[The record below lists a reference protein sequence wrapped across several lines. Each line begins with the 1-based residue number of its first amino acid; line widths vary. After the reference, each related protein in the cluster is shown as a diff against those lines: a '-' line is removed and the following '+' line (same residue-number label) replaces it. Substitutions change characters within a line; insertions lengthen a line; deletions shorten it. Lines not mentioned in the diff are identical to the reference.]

1 MLPDALLLLGLIFIN
16 GVFAMSELAVVGSRR
31 ARLAQLTDGGHAGAA
46 RAAALLSDPT
56 RFLSTV
62 QVGITAIGI
71 LIGAVGEA
79 SIAGRLR
86 VVLEGIPGLAP
97 HSDGLSFAVTI
108 IGLTYLSLV
117 VGELVPKRL
126 ALTRPERIASVI
138 ARPMQLLSTVGHPIV
153 SVLTVSTN
161 TVLRILGVAKVK
173 EPVVSLEEFKV
184 LIEQATAQG
193 VFEKTEQELVTNIL
207 NLDER
212 DVGEIL
218 TPRSEILFLDLREG
232 MDRSREKLSKA
243 PHSVVP
249 LCDGGLDHVMGFIRS
264 NDVLT
269 RLLRS
274 EPLDLSALALPP
286 LFVPRT
292 VSLMRLLEQ
301 FKRTHL
307 PVGLVVDEF
316 GDVDG
321 LVSLTD
327 VLSAI
332 VGELPGEPGEEPA
345 VVKRENGSWLIDG
358 MLDLD
363 GVKRAIGLTSLAG
376 EEDESYHTLGGLA
389 MRALGRVPRTGDV
402 FEQQGFRFEVVDMD
416 ANRVDRVLVTRL
428 PAGNAGGVAS
438 STTNVDEDGRTS

>member
-1 MLPDALLLLGLIFIN
+1 VKCLVLTDAALLLALILMN
-16 GVFAMSELAVVGSRR
+16 GVFAMSELAIVGSRR
-31 ARLAQLTDGGHAGAA
+31 SRLAHMAKDGHAGAA
-46 RAAALLSDPT
+46 RAAALSSDPM

-62 QVGITAIGI
+62 QVGITTVGI
-71 LIGAVGEA
+71 LSGAVGQA
-79 SIAGRLR
+79 TIAGRLR
-86 VVLEGIPGLAP
+86 LALERIPVLAP
-97 HSDGLSFAVTI
+97 HAEGLSLVLMV
-108 IGLTYLSLV
+108 IGLTYASLV
-117 VGELVPKRL
+117 IGELVPKRL
-126 ALTRPERIASVI
+126 ALTHPERIATII
-138 ARPMQLLSTVGHPIV
+138 ARPMQMLATIGHPV
-153 SVLTVSTN
+153 VAVLSASTDA
-161 TVLRILGVAKVK
+161 VLRFLRVRKVK
-173 EPVVSLEEFKV
+173 EPVVSMDEFKV
-184 LIEQATAQG
+184 LIDQAAAQG

-212 DVGEIL
+212 DVSEIL
-218 TPRSEILFLDLREG
+218 TPRSDILFLDVRESL
-232 MDRSREKLSKA
+232 DQSREKLSEA
-243 PHSVVP
+243 QHSVVP
-249 LCDGGLDHVMGFIRS
+249 LCDGGLDHVLGFIRS

-274 EPLDLSALALPP
+274 EALDLKALALPP

-327 VLSAI
+327 VMSAI

-345 VVKRENGSWLIDG
+345 VVTRQDGSWLIDG
-358 MLDLD
+358 TLDLD
-363 GVKRAIGLTSLAG
+363 GVKRAISLDSLAG
-376 EEDESYHTLGGLA
+376 EEEETYHTLGGLA

-416 ANRVDRVLVTRL
+416 GNRVDRVLVSRL
-428 PAGNAGGVAS
+428 PAQTGEGAVPPSTVAK
-438 STTNVDEDGRTS
+438 DG

>member
-1 MLPDALLLLGLIFIN
+1 MLTDASLLLGLIILN
-16 GVFAMSELAVVGSRR
+16 GMFAMSELALVGSRR
-31 ARLAQLTDGGHAGAA
+31 ARLVQLADSGHAGAA
-46 RAAALLSDPT
+46 RAVALSSDPT

-79 SIAGRLR
+79 SIASRLR
-86 VVLEGIPGLAP
+86 VGLEEIPVLAR
-97 HSDGLSFAVTI
+97 HADGLSFTATV

-117 VGELVPKRL
+117 IGELVPKRL
-126 ALTRPERIASVI
+126 ALTRPELIASVI
-138 ARPMQLLSTVGHPIV
+138 ARPMQILSAIGHPLISLLS
-153 SVLTVSTN
+153 VSTD
-161 TVLRILGVAKVK
+161 TVLRVLRVRKIK

-184 LIEQATAQG
+184 LVEQATAQG

-212 DVGEIL
+212 TVGEIL
-218 TPRSEILFLDLREG
+218 TPRSDIVFLDIREG
-232 MDRSREKLSKA
+232 MEQSREKLSRA

-249 LCDGGLDHVMGFIRS
+249 LCDGGLDHVVGFIRS

-274 EPLDLSALALPP
+274 ESLDFGVLASPP

-307 PVGLVVDEF
+307 PLALVVDEF
-316 GDVDG
+316 GDIDG

-327 VLSAI
+327 VMSAI
-332 VGELPGEPGEEPA
+332 VGELAGEPGEEPT
-345 VVKRENGSWLIDG
+345 VIRREDGSWLIDG

-363 GVKRAIGLTSLAG
+363 GVKRAIGLKALAG
-376 EEDESYHTLGGLA
+376 DEEESYHTLGGLA

-416 ANRVDRVLVTRL
+416 GNRVDRVLVSRR
-428 PAGNAGGVAS
+428 PAATGENGS
-438 STTNVDEDGRTS
+438 SHSGSIEQEQ

>member
-1 MLPDALLLLGLIFIN
+1 MLTDASLLLTLILLN
-16 GVFAMSELAVVGSRR
+16 GVFAMSEFALVGSRR
-31 ARLAQLTDGGHAGAA
+31 ARLVQLADGGHAGAA
-46 RAAALLSDPT
+46 RAVALSSDPT

-79 SIAGRLR
+79 SIASRLR
-86 VVLEGIPGLAP
+86 AALEGFPVLARYA
-97 HSDGLSFAVTI
+97 DGLSLAVTV

-117 VGELVPKRL
+117 IGELVPKRL
-126 ALTRPERIASVI
+126 ALTRPERIASLI
-138 ARPMQLLSTVGHPIV
+138 ARPMQVLSTIGHPVIALLSI
-153 SVLTVSTN
+153 STD
-161 TVLRILGVAKVK
+161 TVLRLMRVRKVK
-173 EPVVSLEEFKV
+173 EPVVSLDEFKV
-184 LIEQATAQG
+184 LVEQATAQG

-207 NLDER
+207 DLDER
-212 DVGEIL
+212 NVGEIL
-218 TPRSEILFLDLREG
+218 TPRSDIVFLDVRAGAEQNRETV
-232 MDRSREKLSKA
+232 SQA

-249 LCDGGLDHVMGFIRS
+249 LCDGGLDHVIGFIRS
-264 NDVLT
+264 NDLLT

-274 EPLDLSALALPP
+274 EPLDFSALASPP
-286 LFVPRT
+286 SFVPRT

-307 PVGLVVDEF
+307 PVALVVDEF
-316 GDVDG
+316 GDIDG

-327 VLSAI
+327 VMSAI

-345 VVKRENGSWLIDG
+345 VVRREDGSWLIDG

-363 GVKRAIGLTSLAG
+363 GVKRAIGLKALAG
-376 EEDESYHTLGGLA
+376 EEEETYHTLGGLA

-416 ANRVDRVLVTRL
+416 GNRVDRVLVSRR
-428 PAGNAGGVAS
+428 PVIEAEDA
-438 STTNVDEDGRTS
+438 TTSDAHGDRQTPS

>member
-1 MLPDALLLLGLIFIN
+1 MLTDASLLLGLIILN
-16 GVFAMSELAVVGSRR
+16 GVFAMSELALVGSRR
-31 ARLAQLTDGGHAGAA
+31 ARLVQLADGGHAGAA
-46 RAAALLSDPT
+46 RAVVLSSDPT

-71 LIGAVGEA
+71 LIGAMGEA
-79 SIAGRLR
+79 SIANRLR
-86 VVLEGIPGLAP
+86 VGLEEIPLLAP
-97 HSDGLSFAVTI
+97 HADGLSLAATV

-117 VGELVPKRL
+117 IGELVPKRL

-138 ARPMQLLSTVGHPIV
+138 ARPMQILSTIGHPVISLLS
-153 SVLTVSTN
+153 VSTD
-161 TVLRILGVAKVK
+161 TVLRVLRVRKIK

-184 LIEQATAQG
+184 LVEQATAQG

-212 DVGEIL
+212 SVGEIL
-218 TPRSEILFLDLREG
+218 TPRSDIVFLDIREG
-232 MDRSREKLSKA
+232 MEQSREKLSRA

-249 LCDGGLDHVMGFIRS
+249 LCDGGLDHVVGFIRS

-269 RLLRS
+269 HLLRS
-274 EPLDLSALALPP
+274 EPFDFSALASPP

-307 PVGLVVDEF
+307 PVALVVDEF
-316 GDVDG
+316 GDIDG

-327 VLSAI
+327 VMSAI
-332 VGELPGEPGEEPA
+332 VGELAGEPGEEA
-345 VVKRENGSWLIDG
+345 TVIRREDGSWLIDG

-363 GVKRAIGLTSLAG
+363 GVKRAIGLKALTG
-376 EEDESYHTLGGLA
+376 EEEESYHTLGGLA

-416 ANRVDRVLVTRL
+416 GNRVDRVLVSRR
-428 PAGNAGGVAS
+428 PAATGENGS
-438 STTNVDEDGRTS
+438 SRSGSIEQEQ

>member
-1 MLPDALLLLGLIFIN
+1 
-16 GVFAMSELAVVGSRR
+16 MSEIALVASRR
-31 ARLAQLTDGGHAGAA
+31 ARLIQLADGGHTGAA
-46 RAAALLSDPT
+46 RAVSLASDPT

-71 LIGAVGEA
+71 LVGAVGEA

-86 VVLEGIPGLAP
+86 VEFEEVPGLAR
-97 HSDGLSFAVTI
+97 HADGLSFAATV

-117 VGELVPKRL
+117 IGELVPKRL

-138 ARPMQLLSTVGHPIV
+138 ARPMQVLSAIGHPVISLLS
-153 SVLTVSTN
+153 VSTD
-161 TVLRILGVAKVK
+161 TVLRALRVRKVK

-184 LIEQATAQG
+184 LVDQATAQG

-212 DVGEIL
+212 AVGEIL
-218 TPRSEILFLDLREG
+218 TPRSDIVFLDIREG
-232 MDRSREKLSKA
+232 MEQNREKLSRA

-249 LCDGGLDHVMGFIRS
+249 LCDGGLDRVVGFIRS
-264 NDVLT
+264 TDVLT
-269 RLLRS
+269 CLLRS
-274 EPLDLSALALPP
+274 EPLDFNALGSPP

-307 PVGLVVDEF
+307 PVALVVNEF
-316 GDVDG
+316 GGVDG

-327 VLSAI
+327 VMSAI
-332 VGELPGEPGEEPA
+332 VGELPGEPGEGPT
-345 VVKRENGSWLIDG
+345 VVRREDGSWLIDG

-363 GVKRAIGLTSLAG
+363 GVKRAIGLKALAW
-376 EEDESYHTLGGLA
+376 EEEESYHTLGGLA

-416 ANRVDRVLVTRL
+416 GNRVDRVLVSRN
-428 PAGNAGGVAS
+428 PAATSENGSSRSGNI
-438 STTNVDEDGRTS
+438 EQEK

>member
-1 MLPDALLLLGLIFIN
+1 M
-16 GVFAMSELAVVGSRR
+16 
-31 ARLAQLTDGGHAGAA
+31 
-46 RAAALLSDPT
+46 

-62 QVGITAIGI
+62 QVGITAVGI
-71 LIGAVGEA
+71 LSGAVGQA
-79 SIAGRLR
+79 TIANRLR
-86 VVLEGIPGLAP
+86 VLFEEIPVLAP
-97 HSDGLSFAVTI
+97 HAEGLSLTVMV
-108 IGLTYLSLV
+108 IGLTYASLV
-117 VGELVPKRL
+117 IGELVPKRL

-138 ARPMQLLSTVGHPIV
+138 ARPIQMLSTIGHPLV
-153 SVLTVSTN
+153 FVLSRSTD
-161 TVLRILGVAKVK
+161 TVLRVLGVRKVK

-193 VFEKTEQELVTNIL
+193 VFEKTEQELVTNVL

-212 DVGEIL
+212 DVSEIL
-218 TPRSEILFLDLREG
+218 TPRSDILVLDIREAL
-232 MDRSREKLSKA
+232 DASRKKLSEA

-249 LCDGGLDHVMGFIRS
+249 LCDGGLDHVIGFIRS
-264 NDVLT
+264 NDILT

-307 PVGLVVDEF
+307 PVALVVDEF

-327 VLSAI
+327 VMSAI
-332 VGELPGEPGEEPA
+332 VGELPGEPGDEPT
-345 VVKRENGSWLIDG
+345 VVRREDGSWLIDG

-363 GVKRAIGLTSLAG
+363 GVRKAIGLMSLPG

-402 FEQQGFRFEVVDMD
+402 FERQGFRFEVVDMD
-416 ANRVDRVLVTRL
+416 ANRVDRVLVSRL
-428 PAGNAGGVAS
+428 PGLERQGRAS
-438 STTNVDEDGRTS
+438 SSGHVEKN

>member
-1 MLPDALLLLGLIFIN
+1 MLMDASLLLALILMN
-16 GVFAMSELAVVGSRR
+16 GVFAMSELALVGSRR
-31 ARLAQLTDGGHAGAA
+31 ARLVQLADSGHAGAA
-46 RAAALLSDPT
+46 RAVALSSDPT

-79 SIAGRLR
+79 SIASRLR
-86 VVLEGIPGLAP
+86 AGLEGFPSLAP
-97 HSDGLSFAVTI
+97 YAEGLSLAVTV

-117 VGELVPKRL
+117 IGELVPKRL
-126 ALTRPERIASVI
+126 ALTRPERIASLV
-138 ARPMQLLSTVGHPIV
+138 ARPMQVLSTIGHPVISLLSI
-153 SVLTVSTN
+153 STD
-161 TVLRILGVAKVK
+161 TVLRLIRVRKVK
-173 EPVVSLEEFKV
+173 EPVVSLDEFKV
-184 LIEQATAQG
+184 LVQQATAQG

-207 NLDER
+207 DLDER
-212 DVGEIL
+212 NVGEIL
-218 TPRSEILFLDLREG
+218 TPRSDIVFLDVREG
-232 MDRSREKLSKA
+232 AERNRQKLSQA

-264 NDVLT
+264 NDLLT

-274 EPLDLSALALPP
+274 EPLDFTALASPP

-307 PVGLVVDEF
+307 PVALVVDEF
-316 GDVDG
+316 GDIDG

-327 VLSAI
+327 VMSAI
-332 VGELPGEPGEEPA
+332 VGELPAAPGEEPA
-345 VVKRENGSWLIDG
+345 VVRREDGSWLIDG

-363 GVKRAIGLTSLAG
+363 VVKRAIGLKALAG
-376 EEDESYHTLGGLA
+376 EEEESYHTLGGLA

-416 ANRVDRVLVTRL
+416 GNRVDRVLVSRRPITQAEDTTTRSEIH
-428 PAGNAGGVAS
+428 G
-438 STTNVDEDGRTS
+438 DH